1 MRCRHLG
8 PFASGAILTH
18 SGCAPGVRDR
28 LGLAL
33 FDCGTPTGQL
43 SPGFGFKS
51 RPAAVQHRRR
61 AAYAAIAH
69 TALASSKRI
78 ELSRDH
84 PIRGDGDGRGPRA
97 RVRVRVHGASGRHAR
112 IHIAQGGRSTP
123 AAGSSTP
130 EELGGSTPAETV
142 DSRSAPDARKPV
154 QARSKP
160 GPVH

>member
-1 MRCRHLG
+1 MRFRHLG

-18 SGCAPGVRDR
+18 SGCTPGVRDR

-33 FDCGTPTGQL
+33 FDRDTPMGQL
-43 SPGFGFKS
+43 SPGVGFKS
-51 RPAAVQHRRR
+51 RPAVQHRRR
-61 AAYAAIAH
+61 APYATIAA
-69 TALASSKRI
+69 TAFVSSKRI

-97 RVRVRVHGASGRHAR
+97 RVRVHGASGRHAR
-112 IHIAQGGRSTP
+112 IDIALRVRSTP